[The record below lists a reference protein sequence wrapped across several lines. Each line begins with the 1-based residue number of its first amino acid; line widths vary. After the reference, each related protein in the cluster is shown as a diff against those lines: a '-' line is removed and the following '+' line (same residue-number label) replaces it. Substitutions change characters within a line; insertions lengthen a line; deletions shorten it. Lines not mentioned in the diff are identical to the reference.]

1 MSYFRGAEGIMGT
14 VLDRKQRKAY
24 IALPAYLSACLF
36 VYLIETV
43 CSNRDTLVVKALN
56 GGIAV

>member
-1 MSYFRGAEGIMGT
+1 MIKYEANMRY
-14 VLDRKQRKAY
+14 L
-24 IALPAYLSACLF
+24 LPYVWTCLF